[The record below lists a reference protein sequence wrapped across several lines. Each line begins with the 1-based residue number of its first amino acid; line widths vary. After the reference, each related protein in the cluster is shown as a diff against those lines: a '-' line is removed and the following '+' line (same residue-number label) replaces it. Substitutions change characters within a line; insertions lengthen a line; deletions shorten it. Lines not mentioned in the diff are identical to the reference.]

1 MSVVTSLRLRA
12 RISLGFGLILLLLL
26 ALSVTAV
33 VAFSSTKSDVET
45 YVQRMEVRGA
55 SRQVDRDALVLR
67 RYVREFGN
75 VGNPQ
80 DAQSAQDAAQVMHS
94 HLSKALDL
102 IKNPERHATM
112 TTVSKAADGYVDNFG
127 KMVGAR
133 MEQDQLISQVLV
145 PKGGRTVEILGQLQ
159 TQAYKAG
166 HLDALYK
173 STQLQNH
180 VLQLRIF
187 VNLMVAKRDPAYTAK
202 AEEEMAKVEELLGS
216 FAGDGIS
223 DETSSELK
231 TLMGDYGGGFRRYG
245 ALSLQVNQLMNQAMV
260 DQMAVIADSLKSVT
274 DSIAQDALQ
283 IQTETQ
289 DTIAS
294 TRMFLIGASVVGLL
308 AGLGLAFLLGSAISN
323 PLIAMTSAMRRLAG
337 GDNATD
343 IPARSRHDEIG
354 EMAGAVQVFKDNA
367 IRMEA
372 MRLEQEEQKARA
384 ERDRQTALRKMADN
398 FEAQVGGVI
407 DAVTAAAVQL
417 QASSKQ
423 MSSTAQE
430 TSAQAT
436 AVAAAAEEASSNVET
451 VATATEEL
459 SASINE
465 IAAQVERSQAV
476 SVRAN
481 EEAVHTT
488 DLIQKLSE
496 NVGSIGEI
504 VALINDIA
512 SQTNLLALNATIE
525 AARAGDA
532 GKGFAVVASEVKN
545 LANQTGKATDEIANK
560 IAAVQSGTSDAV
572 AAIVSISKVITEVS
586 EISSTVASAVQEQT
600 AATGEIARNV
610 DQASSGT
617 QEVSRNIGQVEVA
630 ARETGNAAEQI
641 NESATELSQQATLLK
656 GEVGKFLSTVRA
668 DHKDMRLFAWD
679 HAMDTGF
686 ATVDKHHREMFEQLN
701 RCFSHMMAGDGAEA
715 VRGATAMIDSAIRP
729 HFDEEEQIMQRK
741 GYPGLSA
748 HRTAH
753 QAFFTSFDRLKPRL
767 DAGDEKAPAEMFE
780 FLAEWLRSHIIN
792 VDMPFAQFVRSK

>member
-532 GKGFAVVASEVKN
+532 GKGFAV
-545 LANQTGKATDEIANK
+545 
-560 IAAVQSGTSDAV
+560 QSGTSDAV